1 MEPNLKRPLQK
12 MGKNDQK
19 VDAQAD
25 RPANKEFQIQLQ

>member
-12 MGKNDQK
+12 RGKNDKK

-25 RPANKEFQIQLQ
+25 RPANK